1 MNPTPSLPGHDS
13 KIFVAGHRGMI
24 GGAIVRALEARGY
37 TDILVR
43 NDIQLDILD
52 QRSVFELLE
61 FQRPSYVFCAAER
74 LPSGESAEPARLL
87 FENLTIQSNLIH
99 GAHEAAVR
107 WLAFI
112 AADGIYPAAAPEP
125 VAESAVMSGPPAAG
139 AYGQAKLA
147 GVQLCDAY
155 SAQYGRP
162 FVSIVPSCVYGPA
175 DSFDLSAGKR
185 PVPVLLRQL
194 HLARLVRSGAL
205 DAIPADEKR
214 YGRIPDEVLARLGL
228 ARAEGKR
235 CVATGAEPAVLLPW
249 AADTWWDLLFAD
261 DLAAACVNLMEQGY
275 AGSMLNVGTT
285 LRVSLT
291 ELAARLAALVGFDG
305 RIEFASAE
313 PGGSPLLDV
322 RRLSALGLGANTAL
336 EAGLAATY
344 ADYTAERRKKAAT
357 VAV

>member
-1 MNPTPSLPGHDS
+1 MNPTPSLPAHDS

-24 GGAIVRALEARGY
+24 GAAVVRALEARGY

-52 QRSVFELLE
+52 QRSVFELIE
-61 FQRPSYVFCAAER
+61 FQRPLYVFCAAER
-74 LPSGESAEPARLL
+74 LPSGESEEPARLL

-112 AADGIYPAAAPEP
+112 AADGLYPSGAEEP
-125 VAESAVMSGPPAAG
+125 VAESAAMSGPPAAG
-139 AYGQAKLA
+139 AYGQAKLT

-155 SAQYGRP
+155 SAQYGQP

-175 DSFDLSAGKR
+175 DNFDLSGSK

-194 HLARLVRSGAL
+194 HLAKLVRSGTL

-228 ARAEGKR
+228 ARGEGKR
-235 CVATGAEPAVLLPW
+235 FVATGAEPAVVLPW
-249 AADTWWDLLFAD
+249 AADACWDLLFAD
-261 DLAAACVNLMEQGY
+261 DLAAACVDLMEQGY
-275 AGSMLNVGTT
+275 AGPLLNVGSAV
-285 LRVSLT
+285 RVSLA

-305 RIEFASAE
+305 KIEFASTE

-322 RRLSALGLGANTAL
+322 RCLSALGLGANTPL
-336 EAGLAATY
+336 ETGLAATY
-344 ADYTAERRKKAAT
+344 ADYTAERKKKAAA
-357 VAV
+357 VAA